1 MSASPVVIGEP
12 VAPALAGYATRG
24 DGDGAPVFD
33 PIVHDAG
40 PHIVWE
46 QQTHGQQSLRP
57 PAPPSPARPPPQP
70 LTFLLEEIAAP

>member
-1 MSASPVVIGEP
+1 MQGAAIQCVLGGRRPPGRDGGEVSASPVVIGEP

-46 QQTHGQQSLRP
+46 Q
-57 PAPPSPARPPPQP
+57 
-70 LTFLLEEIAAP
+70 